1 MLLCQQ
7 RSNKAIVFPVVM
19 YGCESWTI
27 KKAERRRI
35 GAFELGAGE
44 NSWESLWLQG
54 DQISQSKW
62 NQSWIFIGMN
72 EWMNECAETE
82 SPILWPPDSKNW
94 LTEKDPDAGK
104 IEGRRRRWWQRMRWL
119 DGITELDDMSLSK
132 LLELVMDGKAWC
144 AAVHGVTKSWTWQWM
159 NWTVMSIMLEEI

>member
-1 MLLCQQ
+1 MG
-7 RSNKAIVFPVVM
+7 RIVEFFPIVM
-19 YGCESWTI
+19 YGCKSWTI

-72 EWMNECAETE
+72 EWMNVLKLKVQYFGHLIQRTDSLKKTLMLARLKAGGEGDDRGWDGWMASLNSMTWVWASSWNWWWTGKPGVLQSME
-82 SPILWPPDSKNW
+82 SQRVGHDSEW
-94 LTEKDPDAGK
+94 
-104 IEGRRRRWWQRMRWL
+104 
-119 DGITELDDMSLSK
+119 TELWWAL
-132 LLELVMDGKAWC
+132 C
-144 AAVHGVTKSWTWQWM
+144 
-159 NWTVMSIMLEEI
+159 